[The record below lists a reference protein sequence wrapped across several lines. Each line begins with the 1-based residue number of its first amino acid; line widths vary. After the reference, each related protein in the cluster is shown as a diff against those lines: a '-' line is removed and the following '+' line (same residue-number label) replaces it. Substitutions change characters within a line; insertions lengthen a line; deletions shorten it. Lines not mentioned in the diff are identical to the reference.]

1 MCPGSEGIPILGS
14 RQEAADHA
22 APIPGEFDQFPGSVW
37 SSSAKAQDGG
47 RGSCSYIGAGVLYLA
62 SASGPGRVAQVGVE
76 EPDTQEA
83 IVAVVKTQQDAML
96 DRMSKLVDRL
106 GNLEANEP
114 NPVGNWGAE
123 QTISG
128 RW

>member
-1 MCPGSEGIPILGS
+1 M
-14 RQEAADHA
+14 
-22 APIPGEFDQFPGSVW
+22 
-37 SSSAKAQDGG
+37 
-47 RGSCSYIGAGVLYLA
+47 
-62 SASGPGRVAQVGVE
+62 AQVGVE